1 MFVLVAMVVSGH
13 ALAEPNGTTSA
24 TSRESAEQPQLLT
37 DEEIDLLQ
45 EGEITEARLGSSVA
59 ANLFVGFGLGQA
71 IQGRWGET
79 GWIFTFGMGFST
91 VLLYSGLSDQID
103 CGSANACQRD
113 QIRRDRGL
121 IYGGGIALAAFYVA
135 GIVEAY
141 VGAHIHNRDMRELR
155 KRLGTPMHARI
166 IPYVKKSPDGG
177 GTAGLTFRF

>member
-1 MFVLVAMVVSGH
+1 MRQFVFVLVAMVVSGH

-71 IQGRWGET
+71 IQGRYFET
-79 GWIFTFGMGFST
+79 GWIFTLGMGAST
-91 VLLYSGLSDQID
+91 YPFILGLLDLTKCGTSGCESH
-103 CGSANACQRD
+103 RD
-113 QIRRDRGL
+113 ERL
-121 IYGGGIALAAFYVA
+121 MAGGVIGFAAFYVA

-141 VGAHIHNRDMRELR
+141 VARNRKMRELR
-155 KRLGTPMHARI
+155 KRLGMHTRI
-166 IPYVKKSPDGG
+166 FPYVKKSPDGG